1 MPKTLHVV
9 SPVDGVVV
17 PLEQVPD
24 PVFSEHMLGDGIAV
38 DPSNDTVC
46 APFDGKIINF
56 NKAAHAF
63 VIGRDGAEVLIHVGL
78 ETVSLNGEGF
88 TPLAKDGDEVKQGQ
102 PLLKFTPEIIASKA
116 ASTFIMIV
124 ATAPADTA
132 AFNKTQGSVKTGQPL
147 FDVTLD
153 GAASQEEEAQSF
165 VESAPVT
172 VVNPNG
178 LHARP
183 AAVLAQLASTYP
195 FAVKIVKGE
204 NSADAKST
212 VGLMGLALALNDH
225 VIIRA
230 AGPQEEAQA
239 IIAKIEAGFKD
250 AFGEKG
256 AAAQPIALEV
266 SPAVEEAPADFS
278 KPVELKGLSAC
289 AGLAEGMAFLHQ
301 TEEISFDE
309 NAADPKAELLLLDTT
324 FRAIISET
332 QAKANAEKDG
342 PAKEILTAHL
352 SILQDPMLVQTA
364 QEAVSRGK
372 SAAWGVN
379 EAIRSSIDVLKKT
392 NNRFLMERIA
402 DLKDLRR
409 AILLRLNGK
418 PQSAPEIPEGC
429 ILLADE
435 LLPSEVGALEG
446 RAAGVL
452 LAKGSPTA
460 HASIMLRNMG
470 IPSVVCAGANVL
482 RAPEDCVVCLDG
494 TNASVI
500 LNPNDDQLIAFTDR
514 LEANLKARAE
524 EQAAAQN
531 PAVTQDGV
539 RIFVEGNVSNEKEAA
554 HAAENG
560 ADGMGLVRTEFLFNG
575 RLQPPTLAEQQAAY
589 QAIVNAANGH
599 TVTFRTLDAGG
610 DKPLP
615 FVDIPPEENPIVGL
629 RGIRIF
635 KRNEAFYRT
644 QIRALLSVKPA
655 EQARI
660 MLPMVAFAD
669 EVDFFKQVVSE
680 EKASLGV
687 KADVKLGIMVE
698 VPSAALCSEQ
708 MAARADFFSIGT
720 NDLTQYTLAIDRGHK
735 ELSAHSDHLHPAVLK
750 LIGLTCAGAKK
761 HQKPVAVCGAMA
773 GDLAAVP
780 FLVGLGVTELAVGG
794 GQIAQVKA
802 LVRRLDF
809 KKCAAVAQE
818 ALSLTSAKAVR
829 ELSKKE
835 FAV

>member
-1 MPKTLHVV
+1 
-9 SPVDGVVV
+9 
-17 PLEQVPD
+17 
-24 PVFSEHMLGDGIAV
+24 
-38 DPSNDTVC
+38 
-46 APFDGKIINF
+46 
-56 NKAAHAF
+56 
-63 VIGRDGAEVLIHVGL
+63 
-78 ETVSLNGEGF
+78 
-88 TPLAKDGDEVKQGQ
+88 
-102 PLLKFTPEIIASKA
+102 
-116 ASTFIMIV
+116 
-124 ATAPADTA
+124 
-132 AFNKTQGSVKTGQPL
+132 
-147 FDVTLD
+147 
-153 GAASQEEEAQSF
+153 
-165 VESAPVT
+165 
-172 VVNPNG
+172 
-178 LHARP
+178 
-183 AAVLAQLASTYP
+183 
-195 FAVKIVKGE
+195 
-204 NSADAKST
+204 
-212 VGLMGLALALNDH
+212 
-225 VIIRA
+225 
-230 AGPQEEAQA
+230 
-239 IIAKIEAGFKD
+239 
-250 AFGEKG
+250 
-256 AAAQPIALEV
+256 
-266 SPAVEEAPADFS
+266 
-278 KPVELKGLSAC
+278 
-289 AGLAEGMAFLHQ
+289 
-301 TEEISFDE
+301 
-309 NAADPKAELLLLDTT
+309 
-324 FRAIISET
+324 
-332 QAKANAEKDG
+332 
-342 PAKEILTAHL
+342 
-352 SILQDPMLVQTA
+352 
-364 QEAVSRGK
+364 
-372 SAAWGVN
+372 
-379 EAIRSSIDVLKKT
+379 
-392 NNRFLMERIA
+392 
-402 DLKDLRR
+402 
-409 AILLRLNGK
+409 
-418 PQSAPEIPEGC
+418 
-429 ILLADE
+429 
-435 LLPSEVGALEG
+435 
-446 RAAGVL
+446 
-452 LAKGSPTA
+452 
-460 HASIMLRNMG
+460 
-470 IPSVVCAGANVL
+470 
-482 RAPEDCVVCLDG
+482 
-494 TNASVI
+494 
-500 LNPNDDQLIAFTDR
+500 
-514 LEANLKARAE
+514 
-524 EQAAAQN
+524 
-531 PAVTQDGV
+531 
-539 RIFVEGNVSNEKEAA
+539 
-554 HAAENG
+554 
-560 ADGMGLVRTEFLFNG
+560 MGLVRTEFLFNG

-680 EKASLGV
+680 EKASLGI